1 MASLIKPAG
10 TYEYNGETKQGYI
23 KDGKTYT
30 DDTYSTEV
38 PVGSKVYTNGGTFI
52 KGSSGGV
59 KTDNTPISAT
69 PANGNGVRYTVGGVA
84 KDGYMQNGITYTDK
98 TMAQRVPNGA
108 IVHTAGGTYEMT
120 ENGGV
125 PTAQTVINDYK
136 NQSKAY
142 MDAYSAA
149 QKAQEQKIDAN
160 VRAAMARLNAQKAE
174 AEQQKKE
181 ADRVAYNA
189 YLRATNPYGANA
201 QQMASLGLGGSG
213 FSETNLAS
221 LGNEYQ
227 ANVMQ
232 SVLARDAALRDIG
245 LKIEEARLAGDA
257 QKAEALSVY
266 YQTVANMGLNTAQV
280 NASLAQNAANA
291 AYARTRDAIADA
303 NYEEEKAY
311 NRQLESLNTAF
322 QLVDKG
328 ISPENA
334 AKMLNLSPDVL
345 NALKAYYASRQ
356 IAANNAGGGSGG
368 YVDPIIDDDLII
380 DDLLFP
386 KINGLVSQSPYY
398 GSSVPWARE
407 ESPLGV
413 SDNPFLK

>member
-1 MASLIKPAG
+1 MQNPLNTKGKNIGTASLGQTKDDEIFGKPPVG
-10 TYEYNGETKQGYI
+10 SYEYDGKLHQGYI
-23 KDGKTYT
+23 QNGKTYT
-30 DDTYSTEV
+30 DNTYTTEV

-59 KTDNTPISAT
+59 KTDNTPISAV
-69 PANGNGVRYTVGGVA
+69 PAQTNTNGNGVRYTVGGVA
-84 KDGYMQNGITYTDK
+84 KDGYMKDGITYTDK

-160 VRAAMARLNAQKAE
+160 VRAAVARLNAQKAE

-227 ANVMQ
+227 AQVMQ
-232 SVLARDAALRDIG
+232 SVLARDAALRDIA

-257 QKAEALSVY
+257 QKAEALSAY
-266 YQTVANMGLNTAQV
+266 YQNVASMGLEIAQG
-280 NASLAQNAANA
+280 NAYIAQNAANA
-291 AYARTRDAIADA
+291 AYERTRDAIADEQYA
-303 NYEEEKAY
+303 DEIAY
-311 NRQLESLNTAF
+311 NREQNTLMTAIQLI
-322 QLVDKG
+322 DKG
-328 ISPENA
+328 FTPENVS
-334 AKMLNLSPDVL
+334 KILNLSPDMF
-345 NALKAYYASRQ
+345 NAISGYYARQ
-356 IAANNAGGGSGG
+356 I
-368 YVDPIIDDDLII
+368 I
-380 DDLLFP
+380 
-386 KINGLVSQSPYY
+386 
-398 GSSVPWARE
+398 
-407 ESPLGV
+407 
-413 SDNPFLK
+413 